1 MAGQIRRLLE
11 KIVQDRSR
19 GDSII
24 ANTTKA
30 KLILKGISFDKYTS
44 ASEDDP
50 HVIERLR
57 QIADELGVKL

>member
-11 KIVQDRSR
+11 KIVHDRSR
-19 GDSII
+19 GDSVI

-30 KLILKGISFDKYTS
+30 KLILKGINFDKYTS
-44 ASEDDP
+44 TSEDDP
-50 HVIERLR
+50 RVIERLR